1 MANGSDADLFISIHH
16 NSNRVAETRSGGMT
30 FYHMQQA
37 TSRFLAQCIQTE
49 IAGVSK
55 IPDMGVWSDSRIYS
69 VKGFAVLRFT
79 EMPAVLIEL
88 GFLNHSYD
96 RVRVQEP
103 EFQESVAKA
112 IVKGL
117 KVFLGDD
124 KD

>member
-1 MANGSDADLFISIHH
+1 
-16 NSNRVAETRSGGMT
+16 MT

-124 KD
+124 TK